1 MAGTSL
7 NKAEAAAGY
16 DRFQGHMQI
25 AQGYLASKWYFAAL
39 EAAELAM
46 REEPAMCRHL
56 RNVSKSNPKPAVR
69 FTASIFLWTHLP
81 VVLDHTL
88 LDRIEQFQRDQR
100 GTYRHSDQDLAIL
113 ARQAKHQLDLAYCLW
128 EYFSQTGRP
137 SRSLHLNLRGD
148 QSYAEDLCLTWI
160 AMGVLRTEANSGGQV
175 KWSQLGDE
183 AGLTVCRFCGHRRPV
198 TFGQFLDADQ
208 CGGCQGTE
216 GPVWFGD
223 HTAAGDS
230 GGVHTR

>member
-25 AQGYLASKWYFAAL
+25 AQRYLASNWYFAAL

-46 REEPAMCRHL
+46 SEEPAMCRHL
-56 RNVSKSNPKPAVR
+56 RSVAKTNPKPAVR
-69 FTASIFLWTHLP
+69 FTASVFLWTHLP
-81 VVLDHTL
+81 VVLDHTV

-113 ARQAKHQLDLAYCLW
+113 ARQAKHQLDLAYRLW

-137 SRSLHLNLRGD
+137 SRSLDFTQTGD
-148 QSYAEDLCLTWI
+148 QSYAQGLCRTWI
-160 AMGVLRTEANSGGQV
+160 EMGVLRKEANAGGQV
-175 KWSQLGDE
+175 KWSRLGDE
-183 AGLTVCRFCGHRRPV
+183 AGITVCRFCGRRRPA
-198 TFGQFLDADQ
+198 TFGQFVDADQ
-208 CGGCQGTE
+208 CDGCQGTG